1 MASMDYG
8 IREPSRLGATPLP
21 DGRRLGWAQWGP
33 EEGTPVLYFSGAA
46 MGRGLGFGADVLDLL
61 NVRLISVDRPGLG
74 ASSPAPTRTLNDW
87 VADIRHL
94 TSALALRDFAIV
106 GFSMGAPFALACA
119 AAGLPKAVAVVSGQD
134 DLRHPDLA
142 GLLHPDVAGM
152 LRAIA
157 QDPAGFEASFAGMA
171 NADLL
176 WKLITGTSSAI
187 DLALYTTPVFQAAC
201 QRALREGFSQGPQ
214 GYAHDLILAMG
225 HWPFDVARIQVPV
238 ELWYGGQDAST
249 VHSPDHGAVLARRIP
264 TARRHLLPEA
274 GGSLLWT
281 HAEDILAS
289 LALPSRQRK

>member
-1 MASMDYG
+1 M
-8 IREPSRLGATPLP
+8 
-21 DGRRLGWAQWGP
+21 LGWAQWGP

-46 MGRGLGFGADVLDLL
+46 MGRSLGFGADVLEKLG
-61 NVRLISVDRPGLG
+61 VRLISVDRPGLG
-74 ASSPAPTRTLNDW
+74 TSSPSPTRTLNDH
-87 VADIRHL
+87 AEDIRNL
-94 TSALALRDFAIV
+94 ASALALRDFGVV

-134 DLRHPDLA
+134 DLNHPALA

-187 DLALYTTPVFQAAC
+187 DLAVYTAPVFETAFKQAL
-201 QRALREGFSQGPQ
+201 QEGFSQGSQ

-225 HWPFDVARIQVPV
+225 RWPFDVASIQVPV
-238 ELWYGGQDAST
+238 DLWYGGHDTST
-249 VHSPDHGAVLARRIP
+249 VHSPDHGAVLAGRIP

-274 GGSLLWT
+274 GGALLWT

-289 LALPSRQRK
+289 LRQRLGG